1 MKMACSSVCGSPSSL
16 CVQSWVSDSVAMATC
31 SEQSGSAVSISMP
44 RRPVVGDSYMRYV
57 IPVAVS
63 GGSLRK
69 GLVSVIAGETG
80 ARRSGG
86 EQWPKARGVGGNVWG
101 DVGGNVHRL
110 VRQID
115 R

>member
-44 RRPVVGDSYMRYV
+44 RRPVVGDSYRRYV

-69 GLVSVIAGETG
+69 GLVSAIAGETTSKLFP
-80 ARRSGG
+80 RFLG
-86 EQWPKARGVGGNVWG
+86 EPNSTDSQMGTENTTP
-101 DVGGNVHRL
+101 L
-110 VRQID
+110 
-115 R
+115 

>member
-80 ARRSGG
+80 ARRVAATMAEGRAVLAGMFGG
-86 EQWPKARGVGGNVWG
+86 MLAGMFIAWS
-101 DVGGNVHRL
+101 
-110 VRQID
+110 VR
-115 R
+115 

>member
-86 EQWPKARGVGGNVWG
+86 EQWPRRAVLAGMFGGILAG
-101 DVGGNVHRL
+101 MFSASS
-110 VRQID
+110 VR
-115 R
+115 

>member
-44 RRPVVGDSYMRYV
+44 RRPVVGDSYRRYV

-69 GLVSVIAGETG
+69 GLVSAIAEKGG
-80 ARRSGG
+80 RR
-86 EQWPKARGVGGNVWG
+86 RGKPALCWRAMSTEHG
-101 DVGGNVHRL
+101 RL
-110 VRQID
+110 VNPKHNGD
-115 R
+115 CK

>member
-1 MKMACSSVCGSPSSL
+1 MACSSVCGNPSSL

-44 RRPVVGDSYMRYV
+44 RRPVVGDSYRRYV

-69 GLVSVIAGETG
+69 GLVSVIAGERWAPCEWQAG
-80 ARRSGG
+80 RSSAKRAVTKKRSVG
-86 EQWPKARGVGGNVWG
+86 E
-101 DVGGNVHRL
+101 L
-110 VRQID
+110 FLYL
-115 R
+115 